1 MTMRGAFI
9 YKVMNEID
17 IKKLIDE
24 GRRYLKLELNY
35 SKLKKKKKMSILLSG
50 IALVAVL
57 VVLGAFAMLYIG
69 NTLVKLLATALDSQ
83 WAANLL
89 VALLIVLL
97 MVLLVLLRKP
107 LIVDPITRY
116 ITKLFLSPN
125 DDE

>member
-35 SKLKKKKKMSILLSG
+35 SKLTAVEKMSILLSG